1 MRIRK
6 YRGPCYGTWLEKSIG
21 PLGVEGTGASGSG
34 KDGVKIEYVCMD
46 VEPEEGRGIEREKWN
61 LLAWIIHGA
70 RG

>member
-1 MRIRK
+1 M
-6 YRGPCYGTWLEKSIG
+6 
-21 PLGVEGTGASGSG
+21 GVEGTGASGSG